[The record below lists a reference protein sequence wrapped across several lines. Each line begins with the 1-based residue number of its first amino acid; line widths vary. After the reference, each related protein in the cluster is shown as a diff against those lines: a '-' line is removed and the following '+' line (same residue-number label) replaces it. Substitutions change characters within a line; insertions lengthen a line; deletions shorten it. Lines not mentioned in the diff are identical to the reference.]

1 MNIDR
6 EDFEVWMERI
16 QDRFDMV
23 EKRLERMANVRNCL
37 DGEELLDNQ
46 DLMMIT
52 KLSERTLHRLRT
64 NGNLPYISA
73 DNGKC
78 RYRASTVRT
87 FIVADVLLPIF

>member
-6 EDFEVWMERI
+6 ENFEAWMVRI
-16 QDRFDMV
+16 QDRFDIL
-23 EKRLERMANVRNCL
+23 EKRLERIANVRNCL

-52 KLSERTLHRLRT
+52 KMSERTLQRLRS
-64 NGNLPYISA
+64 NGKLPYVSA

-78 RYRASTVRT
+78 LYRASDVRK
-87 FIVADVLLPIF
+87 FIRELL

>member
-52 KLSERTLHRLRT
+52 KLSERTLQRLRT
-64 NGNLPYISA
+64 NGKLPYISG

-78 RYRASTVRT
+78 RYRASDVRK
-87 FIVADVLLPIF
+87 FIGKIM

>member
-6 EDFEVWMERI
+6 ENFEAWMDRI
-16 QDRFDMV
+16 QDRFDIL
-23 EKRLERMANVRNCL
+23 EKRLERIANVRNCL

-52 KLSERTLHRLRT
+52 KMSERTLQRLRS
-64 NGNLPYISA
+64 NGKLPYVSA

-78 RYRASTVRT
+78 LYRASDVRK
-87 FIVADVLLPIF
+87 FIRELL

>member
-16 QDRFDMV
+16 QDRFNMV
-23 EKRLERMANVRNCL
+23 EKRLDRMANVRNCL

-52 KLSERTLHRLRT
+52 KLSERTLQRLRT
-64 NGNLPYISA
+64 NGKLPYISA

-78 RYRASTVRT
+78 LYRASDVRK
-87 FIVADVLLPIF
+87 FIAEDL

>member
-6 EDFEVWMERI
+6 ENFEAWMERI

-23 EKRLERMANVRNCL
+23 EKRLERMANIRNCL

-52 KLSERTLHRLRT
+52 KLSERTLQRLRT
-64 NGNLPYISA
+64 SGKLPYVSA

-78 RYRASTVRT
+78 LYRASDVRK
-87 FIVADVLLPIF
+87 FIAEIL